1 MRSGRVGALAA
12 VILVPVVVAIPGA
25 AAAEAAMASACEA
38 TYKEVNS
45 WSYQE
50 NGSRVTDNMVKISI
64 RNTGTSTIDEWRL
77 NWTWPGKQKVTVSLA
92 GRMDQSGADV
102 TVHSNGSWN
111 PVKPN
116 AAVRQAFIQRGAPAA
131 PVPVVTCTPVQ

>member
-1 MRSGRVGALAA
+1 MGALAA
-12 VILVPVVVAIPGA
+12 VILVPVAVAIPGA
-25 AAAEAAMASACEA
+25 AAAETARASACEA
-38 TYKEVNS
+38 RYQEVNS

-50 NGSRVTDNMVKISI
+50 NGDQVTDNMVEMSI
-64 RNTGTSTIDEWRL
+64 RNTGTSTINEWRL
-77 NWTWPGKQKVTVSLA
+77 NWTWPGDQKVTVSLA

-116 AAVRQAFIQRGAPAA
+116 AAVQQAFIQRGASAV

>member
-1 MRSGRVGALAA
+1 MRHRRIGVLAA
-12 VILVPVVVAIPGA
+12 AVLVPVIIAIPGIA
-25 AAAEAAMASACEA
+25 TAEAVGASACEA
-38 TYKEVNS
+38 TYREVNS
-45 WSYQE
+45 WSYRE
-50 NGSRVTDNMVKISI
+50 DGSRVTDNMVKISI

-77 NWTWPGKQKVTVSLA
+77 DWTWPGKQKVTVSLA
-92 GRMDQSGADV
+92 GRMDQSGAHV

-116 AAVRQAFIQRGAPAA
+116 AVVRQAFIQRGASAV